1 MSGYEGEKGKVIL
14 AFSGCG
20 KTYFCKHNVNWIDIE
35 YYVFSSFY
43 HSKLFENLSTLTDW
57 YKYNVFLNTPIYLKD
72 VVIDYIILPSIDM
85 RDEIIARLSE
95 RDENLFWPEKLKR
108 CWASIW
114 ASFNNLTYP
123 KIYLKPGQYVSDV
136 IDEKGNV
143 KPGVEV
149 IV

>member
-20 KTYFCKHNVNWIDIE
+20 KTYFCKHSVNWIDID

-43 HSKLFENLSTLTDW
+43 NSKMFENLNTITDW
-57 YKYNVFLNTPIYLKD
+57 YKYNVFLNRPICLED
-72 VVIDYIILPSIDM
+72 VVIDYVILPSIDM
-85 RDEIIARLSE
+85 RDEIIARISE
-95 RDENLFWPEKLKR
+95 RDENPFWPEKLKLN
-108 CWASIW
+108 WTSIW
-114 ASFNNLTYP
+114 ASFNDLTYP
-123 KIYLKPGQYVSDV
+123 KIYLKPGQYISDV
-136 IDEKGNV
+136 IDENGNV